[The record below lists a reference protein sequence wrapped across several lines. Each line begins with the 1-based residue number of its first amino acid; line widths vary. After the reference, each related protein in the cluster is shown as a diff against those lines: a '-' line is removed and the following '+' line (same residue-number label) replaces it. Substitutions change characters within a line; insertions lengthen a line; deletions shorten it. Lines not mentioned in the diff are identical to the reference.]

1 LIPDCAPWDFPK
13 STKEENYND
22 KIQET
27 IEARSVN
34 TTSPLA
40 ATFGRRVPATV
51 RGKAKRAAK
60 TPERRLASFDHAQT
74 AFRKKSGFKVEGE
87 VQ

>member
-27 IEARSVN
+27 IEARTVKA
-34 TTSPLA
+34 TSPIEGA
-40 ATFGRRVPATV
+40 SSRRIPNAFW
-51 RGKAKRAAK
+51 GKVKRAAK
-60 TPERRLASFDHAQT
+60 TLERRLANLAATQE
-74 AFRKKSGFKVEGE
+74 AFRGE
-87 VQ
+87 Q

>member
-1 LIPDCAPWDFPK
+1 MIPDCAPWDFPK

-27 IEARSVN
+27 IEARTVKA
-34 TTSPLA
+34 TSPIEGA
-40 ATFGRRVPATV
+40 SSRRIPNAFW
-51 RGKAKRAAK
+51 GKVKRAAK
-60 TPERRLASFDHAQT
+60 TPEPRLASFDHAQT